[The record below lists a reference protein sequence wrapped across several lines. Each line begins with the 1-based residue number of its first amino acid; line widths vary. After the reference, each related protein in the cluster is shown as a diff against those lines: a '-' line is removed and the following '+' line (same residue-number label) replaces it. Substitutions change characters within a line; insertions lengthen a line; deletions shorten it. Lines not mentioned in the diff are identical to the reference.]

1 MMHTESLWQAVSQ
14 SGWRQPT
21 AGFDGAIE
29 ASAIARQDTQPIIA
43 QQFDQDIL
51 GDLGNVF
58 STFIESGQIWALLVG
73 FVLGYMLRSVTTYK

>member
-29 ASAIARQDTQPIIA
+29 ASAIAQQVLNLLIA
-43 QQFDQDIL
+43 QVFDQDVL
-51 GDLGNVF
+51 GDAGNLLNNFVQ
-58 STFIESGQIWALLVG
+58 SGQIWALLVG